1 MHETLPPDIATALRM
16 SADRRGSI
24 GEPAWY
30 FVETPSTNDEAVKL
44 AERGAPE
51 GTTVIAFAQT
61 AGRGRLG
68 RGWYSPP
75 GAGLYVSVV
84 LRDARLAGLVTLAGG
99 VAVAD
104 GVRIAT
110 GLPVEIK
117 WPNDVVVREGRARA
131 RRLKVAGILAEA
143 SASSD
148 GLQYVI
154 LGFGINVRK
163 TAFPPALSEIATSI
177 EAELGR
183 PVEAA
188 PVLAET
194 LAALHAQIELLTAG
208 DTPAILNRWRAL
220 APTSVGSVIEWDRA
234 TERARG
240 TTMGID
246 DQGALLA
253 RTGDRTERILSGE
266 VRWL

>member
-1 MHETLPPDIATALRM
+1 MCETLPPDFATALRM
-16 SADRRGSI
+16 SALRRGSI

-30 FVETPSTNDEAVKL
+30 FAETASTNDEAVKL
-44 AERGAPE
+44 AERGEPQ
-51 GTTVIAFAQT
+51 GTTVIASAQT

-84 LRDARLAGLVTLAGG
+84 LRDARLADLVTLAGG

-104 GVRIAT
+104 GVRAAT

-117 WPNDVVVREGRARA
+117 WPNDVVVREGKARD
-131 RRLKVAGILAEA
+131 RRRKVAGILAEA
-143 SASSD
+143 STSSE
-148 GLQYVI
+148 GLQYVV

-163 TAFPPALSEIATSI
+163 TTFPPALSDIATSL

-183 PVEAA
+183 PVESGL
-188 PVLAET
+188 VLAET
-194 LAALHAQIELLTAG
+194 LTALNAQIDLLATG

-220 APTSVGSVIEWDRA
+220 APTSIGSAIEWDRA
-234 TERARG
+234 TERTRG

-253 RTGDRTERILSGE
+253 RTGDRMERILSGE